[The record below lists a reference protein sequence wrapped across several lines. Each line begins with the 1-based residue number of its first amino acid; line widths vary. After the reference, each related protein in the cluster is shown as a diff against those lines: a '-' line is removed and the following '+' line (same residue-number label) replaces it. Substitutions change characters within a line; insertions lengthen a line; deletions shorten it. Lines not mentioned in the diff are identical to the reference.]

1 VSPDDETQPPRP
13 KWAQPRP
20 PRDPAPPKVP
30 EGDPQQA
37 EQRMR
42 EEMGRQ
48 KRQEEAQLKT
58 LKFGCVGLLVAL
70 VLAMVVAFFF

>member
-1 VSPDDETQPPRP
+1 MTD
-13 KWAQPRP
+13 
-20 PRDPAPPKVP
+20 
-30 EGDPQQA
+30 GDKTAAEEKQREADARRA